1 MSYPAFPALAPVSR
15 SYLMG
20 DHPSARKVAMNG
32 AMFNVLFA
40 DRKTSDTL
48 TLTFRGTQKDA
59 LEILNHYEK
68 VDGTYGVFF
77 ARHGPS
83 AGIFSGGFSAD
94 LIDADEGGKGKY
106 RYANPP
112 RVAQIHKNLFEVQVE
127 LVQTYAQSPE

>member
-68 VDGTYGVFF
+68 VDG
-77 ARHGPS
+77 PME
-83 AGIFSGGFSAD
+83 FSLHVMAPQREFSLVGF
-94 LIDADEGGKGKY
+94 LPI
-106 RYANPP
+106 
-112 RVAQIHKNLFEVQVE
+112 
-127 LVQTYAQSPE
+127 